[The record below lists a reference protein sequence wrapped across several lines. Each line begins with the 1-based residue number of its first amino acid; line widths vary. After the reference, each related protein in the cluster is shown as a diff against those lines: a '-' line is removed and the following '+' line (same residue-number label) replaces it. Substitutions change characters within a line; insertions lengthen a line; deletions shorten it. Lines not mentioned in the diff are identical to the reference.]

1 MDLILSKRF
10 SLNRNGAWGTR
21 LGFYLAAIGSAFG
34 LGNLWRFPYIVA
46 ENGGGAFV
54 LLYVFLVF
62 LIGIPLLIGEL
73 LMGKLERKSIVS
85 GIATLHKS
93 ADIYQGISQR
103 DGWFQPI
110 LRRLSIPLEMTWSW
124 LGKFSVFLCL
134 LVLSYYAVVSGWVM
148 HFILSQVA
156 SFFFEGDFKA
166 RESSEALFEKGWL
179 QVLYAFLHLM
189 VVGSVVAKE
198 VDKGI
203 ERFVGYMMPLF
214 IIMMILMMVRS
225 LSLDTATEALRFF
238 FYPDFSK
245 LNSAS
250 LAQALGH
257 VLFTLGLGF
266 GTMVTFGSYF
276 QQKANV
282 PLAGIRVAIADA
294 ILSLCAGMLI
304 FPIAFASFQPVVGPQ
319 LLFQTVPTFIEAL
332 PQATLFGLLFFVCL
346 YLAALG
352 ACVGLLETITANF
365 MDLKKWS
372 RTRAAWVG
380 VSFCGAASMLPAL
393 STNLFQDW
401 SWGGRGMLQ
410 ILDGILVH
418 WCLPISALLLC
429 LALVRFLPKKKMIAE
444 FESSEDLPPH
454 LFRHWYFCLK
464 WVISPIIFLALLLQA
479 F

>member
-1 MDLILSKRF
+1 MNKT
-10 SLNRNGAWGTR
+10 GAWGTR
-21 LGFYLAAIGSAFG
+21 LGFYLAAVGSAFG

-85 GIATLHKS
+85 G
-93 ADIYQGISQR
+93 
-103 DGWFQPI
+103 
-110 LRRLSIPLEMTWSW
+110 LRSMLKQSDLFKVGEGQSKPQHIVLFRGLARPLKFSWSW

-134 LVLSYYAVVSGWVM
+134 LVLSYYAVVSGWVL
-148 HFILSQVA
+148 HFIVSQAV
-156 SFFFEGDFKA
+156 SLFIEGDFKA
-166 RESSEALFEKGWL
+166 RESAEALFSKGWL

-189 VVGSVVAKE
+189 VVGSVVTKE
-198 VDKGI
+198 VDQGI
-203 ERFVGYMMPLF
+203 ERFVGYMMPVF
-214 IIMMILMMVRS
+214 IVIMVVMIAKS
-225 LSLDTATEALRFF
+225 LSLDTAIEALRFF

-245 LNSAS
+245 LSGSS

-276 QQKANV
+276 QEKASV

-294 ILSLCAGMLI
+294 MLSLCAGVLI

-319 LLFQTVPTFIEAL
+319 LLFQTVPSFIEAL
-332 PQATLFGLLFFVCL
+332 PQATVFGLLFFVCL

-365 MDLKKWS
+365 IDLKKWS
-372 RTRAAWVG
+372 RTKAAWVG

-393 STNLFQDW
+393 SSNLFQDW
-401 SWGGRGMLQ
+401 SWRGRGMLQ

-429 LALVRFLPKKKMIAE
+429 LALIRYLPAKRMAKE
-444 FESSEDLPPH
+444 FEGTEDLPPH
-454 LFRHWYFCLK
+454 LFDHWYFCLK
-464 WVISPIIFLALLLQA
+464 WLIAPVILLALILQA
-479 F
+479 LQEP